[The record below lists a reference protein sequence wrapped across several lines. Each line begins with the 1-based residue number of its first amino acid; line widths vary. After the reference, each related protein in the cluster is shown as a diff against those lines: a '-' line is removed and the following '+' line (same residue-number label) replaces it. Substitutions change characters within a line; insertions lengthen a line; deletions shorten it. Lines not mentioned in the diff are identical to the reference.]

1 MTSITYKDAGVDI
14 EAGDNLV
21 KKISPMVAM
30 TKRKG
35 VISDLGGFGGLF
47 DLKSEKY
54 TDPILVSGT
63 DGVGTKLKIAIDTN
77 IHNTVGIDLVAM
89 CANDIL
95 VQGAE
100 PLFFMDYFAT
110 SKLDVDVASSVIEGI
125 TNGCIQAGAALLG
138 GETAEMP
145 DFYPDNHYDLAGFCV
160 GAVEREHIL
169 PKTTDFQQGDMLIG
183 LPSSG
188 FHSNGYS
195 LVRKIVATS
204 GLNYDDSAPWDFEKT
219 LGQALLTPTVIYV
232 KSLLPVLKQNL
243 IKGMAHITGG
253 GLTENLPR
261 VIPNHF
267 CFDIDLDTWNM
278 PDCFAWVQKKGNI
291 PQAEM
296 LKTFNCGVGMVLIV
310 DKNHTQQIFDI
321 FKTQNQDYYI
331 MGTLTHRTDDAVIY
345 RGTL

>member
-1 MTSITYKDAGVDI
+1 MTSITYKDSGVDI

-21 KKISPMVAM
+21 KKISPMVKM

-35 VISDLGGFGGLF
+35 VMSDLGGFGGLF
-47 DLKSEKY
+47 DLKAEKY

-63 DGVGTKLKIAIDTN
+63 DGVGTKLKIAFETD

-110 SKLDVDVASSVIEGI
+110 SKLNVSVAASVLEGI
-125 TNGCIQAGAALLG
+125 TQGCLQAGAALLG

-160 GAVEREHIL
+160 GAVERQNLL
-169 PKTTDFQQGDMLIG
+169 PKTESFTQGDILIA

-195 LVRKIVATS
+195 LVRKIVEVS
-204 GLNYDDSAPWDFEKT
+204 GLNYTDTAPWDSEQT
-219 LGQALLTPTVIYV
+219 LGQALLKPTVIYV
-232 KSLLPVLKQNL
+232 KTLLPVLKQNL

-253 GLTENLPR
+253 GLSENLPR
-261 VIPNHF
+261 IIPDTLA
-267 CFDIDLDTWNM
+267 FDIDLNSWAL
-278 PDCFAWVQKKGNI
+278 PECFKWIQKMGNI
-291 PQAEM
+291 SQAEM
-296 LKTFNCGVGMVLIV
+296 LKTFNCGIGMVLV
-310 DKNHTQQIFDI
+310 LDKDNAQAIFDI
-321 FKTQNQDYYI
+321 FQEQHQTYYVI
-331 MGTLTHRTDDAVIY
+331 GELINRTDKAVMY
-345 RGTL
+345 HQR